1 MQATGTAVPDPG
13 VSRLLW
19 IAAPV
24 DRGDDPSDEAAVS
37 GRRRQRTAVGT
48 ACRGVGRAVARCSPG
63 HGSRGSSVRSSRRWP
78 AGVGVFALVSG
89 EDEVEVA
96 GTTTTSTT
104 TTTTTDVPEGRGRP
118 ADRDPTA
125 RRGRRPAGAPGAG
138 GEGRQRPR
146 GTPQQGLEAADLV
159 VELRV
164 EGISRFM
171 AVFHSRDVDR
181 VGPTRSA
188 RTSDPDL
195 LAMFGRPLFA
205 WSGGNASVA
214 EVIRTTPWIQDIGF
228 DRLSDAYTRDR
239 SRSRPHNLMFAPA
252 DGFAVAEE
260 PVTPP
265 APIFTY
271 AAPDAPRA
279 GVPAPGVAV
288 SVGRSASTYRWDPDR
303 AGWARNAAGR
313 RPQRRGRRTAGS
325 REPGRARDA
334 VPTLV
339 GGPQIAGGGDGRV
352 GGGMGV
358 QRRTAGRGPMG
369 PSGPS
374 PRLGAEHRGRR
385 THRAQPGI
393 QLDRARRAGSGS
405 AGAGCPTRS
414 PRRPRRDRRHV
425 PRSASTARTAS
436 EPRHLRR

>member
-1 MQATGTAVPDPG
+1 MLPGPRIAWVIGAV
-13 VSRLLW
+13 V
-19 IAAPV
+19 AALA
-24 DRGDDPSDEAAVS
+24 G
-37 GRRRQRTAVGT
+37 
-48 ACRGVGRAVARCSPG
+48 
-63 HGSRGSSVRSSRRWP
+63 
-78 AGVGVFALVSG
+78 GVGVFALVSG
-89 EDEVEVA
+89 EEEVEVA

-104 TTTTTDVPEGRGRP
+104 TTTTTTTVPEGVVAPLTGIRLPVEDAARLARP
-118 ADRDPTA
+118 ALAVKVDNDPKA
-125 RRGRRPAGAPGAG
+125 S
-138 GEGRQRPR
+138 
-146 GTPQQGLEAADLV
+146 PQQGLEAADLV

-171 AVFHSRDVDR
+171 AVFHSRDVDS

-239 SRSRPHNLMFAPA
+239 SRRRPHNLMFTPA
-252 DGFAVAEE
+252 AGFAVAEE

-288 SVGRSASTYRWDPDR
+288 SVGRSTSTYRWDPDR
-303 AGWARNAAGR
+303 AGWARNAARR
-313 RPQRRGRRTAGS
+313 RPQRRGRRPAGS

-334 VPTLV
+334 VPAVV
-339 GGPQIAGGGDGRV
+339 GGPQIAGGGDGRF

-369 PSGPS
+369 PPGPR
-374 PRLGAEHRGRR
+374 PGLGAEHCGRR

-393 QLDRARRAGSGS
+393 QLDRARRAGRRS
-405 AGAGCPTRS
+405 AGAGA
-414 PRRPRRDRRHV
+414 RRGRRGAPGVTDATSLDRRRQ
-425 PRSASTARTAS
+425 PEPLRSRGTCAGSMA
-436 EPRHLRR
+436 P